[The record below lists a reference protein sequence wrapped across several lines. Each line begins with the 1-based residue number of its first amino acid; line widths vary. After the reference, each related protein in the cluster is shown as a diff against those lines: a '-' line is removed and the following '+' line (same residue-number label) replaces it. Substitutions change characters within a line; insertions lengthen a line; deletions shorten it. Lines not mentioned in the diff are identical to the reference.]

1 MKGYFPKRFMIVGMW
16 ISLLFVAYHFVPTH
30 ARAAGEKE
38 VGTIKVVLS
47 TPMSGPGTAW
57 GVGSDRG
64 MMLAV
69 EEVNEKGGVVIKGK
83 RYMFS
88 QKTYD
93 HAYDPT
99 KGVEIAKRAIDVDKA
114 NFLFI
119 LGGGIVVACLPFVE
133 QAKII
138 NPHASSGKSPFYF
151 NQKPVNYTFRMHCC
165 AFPDMAIL
173 VWGFMKKEHPEIK
186 TVAGIYPDDVPG
198 WDDADAHKKY
208 LPNYGVQL
216 VGQEFYKRG
225 TQDFYPILN
234 KIVSKNPDCIAMG
247 SDPPG
252 DQGRIIKQA
261 RELGYKGLMISEA
274 SGMYLQQAQ
283 IAGAAAEG
291 FLAGACGILPEI
303 NPAAPE
309 ALKAQYKKWV
319 ARWGADSY
327 DALGTLF
334 GETIHM
340 LAQAIEKAQTLD
352 PDKLME
358 VLRTSEFNV
367 YGLKVRMG
375 GTSTYGYKAEVLSPQ
390 SVVESI
396 NGKPVLRKVMEFPPG
411 Y

>member
-1 MKGYFPKRFMIVGMW
+1 MKSYLPKPIMIVCLSLVF
-16 ISLLFVAYHFVPTH
+16 ITSLLFPAH

-64 MMLAV
+64 ITLAV

-83 RYMFS
+83 KYVFS
-88 QKTYD
+88 HKTYD
-93 HAYDPT
+93 HAYDPA

-114 NFLFI
+114 NFLFM
-119 LGGGIVVACLPFVE
+119 LGGGIVVPCLPFVE

-138 NPHASSGKSPFYF
+138 NPHASSGKSPLYF
-151 NQKPVNYTFRMHCC
+151 NQKPVNYTFRIVS
-165 AFPDMAIL
+165 ALLPDITFL
-173 VWGFMKKEHPEIK
+173 VWDFMKKEHPEIK

-216 VGQEFYKRG
+216 VAQEFYKRG

-234 KIVSKNPDCIAMG
+234 KIIAKNPDCIDMG

-261 RELGYKGLMISEA
+261 RELGYKGLMLTECSA
-274 SGMYLQQAQ
+274 TYLDPVK

-291 FLAGACGILPEI
+291 FLTEVHGVLPEI

-327 DALGTLF
+327 DALGTNY

-340 LAQAIEKAQTLD
+340 LAQAIQKAQTLD
-352 PDKLME
+352 PDKLMD
-358 VLRTSEFNV
+358 VLRTTEFNV

-375 GTSTYGYKAEVLSPQ
+375 GASIYGYKAEVLSPQ
-390 SVVESI
+390 SMVQII